1 MTAGARPA
9 PHGGMA
15 EDSLAGPH
23 AISAEDAAD
32 ALDVDTTRGLTE
44 QEASVRLARDGPN
57 ELEAREPPSVWAT
70 IFGATTEPFVLLLAA
85 AGTAAVALGEVR
97 DGLLVLAGLLP
108 IVGADVATTYRSE
121 RALAELRDAVAP
133 RAHVLRDGQ
142 RSEVAAREVVPG
154 DVLLLAAGDVVPAD
168 ARVMPGG
175 NLVVDRSVLTGE
187 SVPEQATAVPDA
199 PDAALAERHA
209 MVYAGTSVVG
219 GRGSALTIRKRSLCR
234 RESYT
239 GTRTWAMSTGW

>member
-1 MTAGARPA
+1 MTAGAPHA
-9 PHGGMA
+9 PHGGMT
-15 EDSLAGPH
+15 EGSLAGPH
-23 AISAEDAAD
+23 AFPAD
-32 ALDVDTTRGLTE
+32 QVAHALHVDPARGLSE
-44 QEASVRLARDGPN
+44 QEASARLAREGPN
-57 ELEAREPPSVWAT
+57 ELEPREPPSVWTT
-70 IFGATTEPFVLLLAA
+70 IFGAATEPFVLLLAA

-168 ARVMPGG
+168 ARVMP
-175 NLVVDRSVLTGE
+175 
-187 SVPEQATAVPDA
+187 
-199 PDAALAERHA
+199 
-209 MVYAGTSVVG
+209 
-219 GRGSALTIRKRSLCR
+219 
-234 RESYT
+234 
-239 GTRTWAMSTGW
+239 